1 MPCRA
6 SCCEFLQISHSSF
19 ELARPVDQPFCCSL
33 ALFFRTPIELVKVKM
48 QVTLLTR
55 EGLMTPSS
63 SAVAVVKPNFANLPG
78 PFAIIKQTLATHGV
92 RGLWLGQ
99 SGTLLRETGGSSAW
113 FTAFEVVSRA
123 FMRLREKQ
131 QGLQV
136 GEVGKADLKAWELCV
151 AGAAAGMSYNSRFS
165 QVPVSSE
172 EDLPD

>member
-1 MPCRA
+1 
-6 SCCEFLQISHSSF
+6 
-19 ELARPVDQPFCCSL
+19 
-33 ALFFRTPIELVKVKM
+33 
-48 QVTLLTR
+48 
-55 EGLMTPSS
+55 MTPSS
-63 SAVAVVKPNFANLPG
+63 SAVAVIKPNFANLPG

-165 QVPVSSE
+165 LLPVSSE
-172 EDLPD
+172 KDLPDLCLSPRPPPQLYSFLQTPSSRPCRPEQS